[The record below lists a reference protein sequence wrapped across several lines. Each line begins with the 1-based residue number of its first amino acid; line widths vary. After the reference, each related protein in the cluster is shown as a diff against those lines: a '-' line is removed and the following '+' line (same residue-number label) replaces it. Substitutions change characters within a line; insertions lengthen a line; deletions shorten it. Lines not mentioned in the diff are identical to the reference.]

1 MIQQANKKRKGGARL
16 APEQRRGGGHTP
28 AYEQP
33 QYDLDETL
41 VWRKGDPI
49 KVSPAHFW
57 DAEPNEEENP
67 PAKVRPRRRRWPIVL
82 GAVAAVLLVL
92 FIAYRQWAKAPALPA
107 PGGLA
112 DAPDAPN
119 VSGDQSGT
127 QDGGDRPESAAGRK
141 DGFYTFLLIGRD
153 TGGGGNTDTL
163 MLAAYDTKNQQAA
176 LMSIPRDTM
185 VDVSWD
191 VKKINS
197 VYNMYL
203 NRGEEEAVSALK
215 DAVAGLVGFRPDYT
229 VMVEWEAVGDIV
241 NAIGGVYFEVPFHMS
256 YVDPYQDLRIDQEA
270 GYRLLNGDDA
280 MQVVRWRKNNT
291 GVPLP
296 AGADGSDLGRA
307 KIQQA
312 FMTATLKQC
321 LQLKNITRINEI
333 AQVFTQRVETEL
345 TAGNLVWFAEQ
356 ALLGGFSAEDLYTCT
371 LPCAGAN
378 VYSSSYQTN
387 LSYVLP
393 QPENLLVEINA
404 HFNPF
409 EAEVTIQ
416 NLNLMRQ
423 DGSGGAFATG
433 GTPLG

>member
-1 MIQQANKKRKGGARL
+1 MTQQTNGKRKGGARL
-16 APEQRRGGGHTP
+16 APAAKKGGRRAP
-28 AYEQP
+28 APQP
-33 QYDLDETL
+33 DPDETL
-41 VWRKGDPI
+41 IWRKGDPI
-49 KVSPAHFW
+49 RVSPAHFW
-57 DAEPNEEENP
+57 DEERKNP
-67 PAKVRPRRRRWPIVL
+67 PVKQKKPRKRRWPVIL
-82 GAVAAVLLVL
+82 GLLSVVLLVL
-92 FIAYRQWAKAPALPA
+92 FVCYRQWAKAPDL
-107 PGGLA
+107 PGGNRA
-112 DAPDAPN
+112 DVPDSPDASA
-119 VSGDQSGT
+119 V
-127 QDGGDRPESAAGRK
+127 QDGGEKPGTAPGRK

-163 MLAAYDTKNQQAA
+163 MLAAYDTKKQQAA

-203 NRGEEEAVSALK
+203 GRGKEAAVDALE
-215 DAVAGLVGFRPDYT
+215 DAVAGLVGFRPDFT
-229 VMVEWEAVGDIV
+229 VTVEWEAVGDIV

-256 YVDPYQDLRIDQEA
+256 YRDPTQNLRIEQEA

-312 FMTATLKQC
+312 FVMATLKQC
-321 LQLKNITRINEI
+321 LQLKNAARINEI
-333 AQVFTQRVETEL
+333 ARVFTQRVETEL
-345 TAGNLVWFAEQ
+345 TAGNLFWFAEQ
-356 ALLGGFSAEDLYTCT
+356 ALLGGFSVDSLHTCT
-371 LPCAGAN
+371 LPCTAAS
-378 VYSSSYQTN
+378 VYSSSYGTN
-387 LSYVLP
+387 LSYVVP
-393 QPENLLVEINA
+393 QPEELLVEVNA

-416 NLNLMRQ
+416 NLDLMRP
-423 DGSGGAFATG
+423 DGNGGARPTG

>member
-1 MIQQANKKRKGGARL
+1 MTQQTKGRRKGGARL
-16 APEQRRGGGHTP
+16 APGGKRRAAARSAP
-28 AYEQP
+28 RP
-33 QYDLDETL
+33 DPDETL
-41 VWRKGDPI
+41 IWRKGDPI

-57 DAEPNEEENP
+57 DEEDQEPV
-67 PAKVRPRRRRWPIVL
+67 KQKKPRKRRWPLVL
-82 GAVAAVLLVL
+82 GSAAVVLLVL
-92 FIAYRQWAKAPALPA
+92 FVLYRQWAKAPDLPV
-107 PGGLA
+107 A
-112 DAPDAPN
+112 DRTGTPDSPDTADIQP
-119 VSGDQSGT
+119 
-127 QDGGDRPESAAGRK
+127 GDRPGAGSGRK

-203 NRGEEEAVSALK
+203 SHGKEAAADALE
-215 DAVAGLVGFRPDYT
+215 DAVAGLTGFRPDFT
-229 VMVEWEAVGDIV
+229 VTVEWEAVGDIV

-256 YVDPYQDLRIDQEA
+256 YRDPTQDLRIEQEA
-270 GYRLLNGDDA
+270 GYRLLSGDDA

-307 KIQQA
+307 KVQQA
-312 FMTATLKQC
+312 FIMATLKQC
-321 LQLKNITRINEI
+321 LQLKNIARVNEI
-333 AQVFTQRVETEL
+333 ARVFTDRVETEL
-345 TAGNLVWFAEQ
+345 TVGNLVWFAEQ
-356 ALLGGFSAEDLYTCT
+356 ALLGGFSAEELYTCT
-371 LPCAGAN
+371 LPCAAAN
-378 VYSSSYQTN
+378 VYSSSYGTN
-387 LSYVLP
+387 LSYVVP
-393 QPENLLVEINA
+393 QPEDLLVEVNA

-409 EAEVTIQ
+409 ETEVTID
-416 NLNLMRQ
+416 NLDLMLP
-423 DGSGGAFATG
+423 DGNGGARATG

>member
-1 MIQQANKKRKGGARL
+1 MTQKRKGGARL
-16 APEQRRGGGHTP
+16 APGKKGRAAATAPRPDQ
-28 AYEQP
+28 
-33 QYDLDETL
+33 DETI

-57 DAEPNEEENP
+57 DGEEKRPKE
-67 PAKVRPRRRRWPIVL
+67 KPRRRRWPAVLGVL
-82 GAVAAVLLVL
+82 GALAVLLLVL
-92 FIAYRQWAKAPALPA
+92 FVRYRQWAKPPDLPGQQ
-107 PGGLA
+107 PDRA
-112 DAPDAPN
+112 D
-119 VSGDQSGT
+119 VSTADPEASDDV
-127 QDGGDRPESAAGRK
+127 QDGEQPETGPGRK

-163 MLAAYDTKNQQAA
+163 MLAAYNVKDQQAA

-203 NRGEEEAVSALK
+203 NRGQEAAVDALE
-215 DAVAGLVGFRPDYT
+215 DAVAGLVGFRPDFT
-229 VMVEWEAVGDIV
+229 VTVEWEAVGDIV
-241 NAIGGVYFEVPFHMS
+241 NAIGGVWFEVPFYMH
-256 YVDPYQDLRIDQEA
+256 YGDPTQNLLIDQPA

-280 MQVVRWRKNNT
+280 MQVVRWRKNNL
-291 GVPLP
+291 GDPLP

-307 KIQQA
+307 KIQQD
-312 FMTATLKQC
+312 FIMATLKQC
-321 LQLKNITRINEI
+321 LQLKNIARINEI

-345 TAGNLVWFAEQ
+345 TTGNLVWFAEQ
-356 ALLGGFSAEDLYTCT
+356 AVFGGFSAEDLYTCT
-371 LPCAGAN
+371 LPSTGAN

-387 LSYVLP
+387 LSYVIP
-393 QPENLLVEINA
+393 QPEDLLVEVNA

-409 EAEVTIQ
+409 ETQVTIN
-416 NLNLMRQ
+416 NLDLMRL
-423 DGSGGAFATG
+423 DGNGGAYATG

>member
-1 MIQQANKKRKGGARL
+1 MIQQSNGRRKGGARL
-16 APEQRRGGGHTP
+16 APGGKGRAARP
-28 AYEQP
+28 GPQP
-33 QYDLDETL
+33 DPDETL
-41 VWRKGDPI
+41 IWRKGDPI

-57 DAEPNEEENP
+57 DGEEDRKP
-67 PAKVRPRRRRWPIVL
+67 PAKQKPRRRRWPVIL
-82 GAVAAVLLVL
+82 GAAAAVLLVL
-92 FIAYRQWAKAPALPA
+92 FVFYRQWAKAPDL
-107 PGGLA
+107 PGGNRA
-112 DAPDAPN
+112 DIPDAPN
-119 VSGDQSGT
+119 ASGAQSGI
-127 QDGGDRPESAAGRK
+127 QDGGDKPGTGSGRK

-203 NRGEEEAVSALK
+203 SHGEEAAVDALE
-215 DAVAGLVGFRPDYT
+215 DVVAGLVGFRPDFT
-229 VMVEWEAVGDIV
+229 ITVEWEAVGDIV

-256 YVDPYQDLRIDQEA
+256 YRDPTQDLRIEQEA
-270 GYRLLNGDDA
+270 GYRLLSGDDA

-312 FMTATLKQC
+312 FVMATLKQC

-333 AQVFTQRVETEL
+333 AQVFTRRVQTEL

-356 ALLGGFSAEDLYTCT
+356 ALLGGFSAEELYTCT
-371 LPCAGAN
+371 LPCTAAN
-378 VYSSSYQTN
+378 IYSSSYKTN
-387 LSYVLP
+387 LSYVVP
-393 QPENLLVEINA
+393 QPEDLLVEVNA

-409 EAEVTIQ
+409 EAEVTIN
-416 NLNLMRQ
+416 NLDLMRP
-423 DGSGGAFATG
+423 DGNGGARATG